1 MIHQSV
7 VVLDKYVYVKDIE
20 SLLSDNAKFEKV
32 NTKKG
37 VLNFITNHEK
47 PINKYLK
54 SLKSSGA
61 LRVEQH
67 KETKAAGSIPGTLYG
82 LCKVHKDSIQM
93 PSIWNHSFSY

>member
-1 MIHQSV
+1 MELLPS
-7 VVLDKYVYVKDIE
+7 DK
-20 SLLSDNAKFEKV
+20 AKFEKV

-47 PINKYLK
+47 TINKYLK

-67 KETKAAGSIPGTLYG
+67 KETKAAG
-82 LCKVHKDSIQM
+82 
-93 PSIWNHSFSY
+93 